1 LQDDENGAGIEA
13 MTRLAMIAG
22 LIGVLVAV
30 PALPQGTLS
39 KPAGPNQPPEHVAA
53 YPNLAT
59 GQTRKEQRESFD
71 AGPQF
76 ERGLPA
82 RTLLDQHRRLDAAL
96 DALRPQRR
104 GMVDAYVVS
113 IALDSDPVF
122 AREAREA
129 ARVLER
135 RYDARG
141 RTLTLAGPDGTSDEL
156 PHGSIDAL
164 IVSLARIAELMD
176 SEEDALVL
184 YTTSHGLDLGLAYHY
199 GDNGYGV
206 LSPARFK
213 SVLEELGIKRRILLL
228 SACFSGVFVDP
239 LASDD
244 TAILTAAASN
254 RSSFG
259 CAPEND
265 WTFYG
270 DALINNALRSPQSL
284 EEAADEAVNLVAKW
298 EVEKRLIAS
307 LPQTRIGKGVG
318 SWLPALEA
326 RMPTTASARV
336 GRPAISGE

>member
-1 LQDDENGAGIEA
+1 
-13 MTRLAMIAG
+13 MTRMAMVAG
-22 LIGVLVAV
+22 LIGLLAAV
-30 PALPQGTLS
+30 PASPQGTLS
-39 KPAGPNQPPEHVAA
+39 QPAGPNQPPEHVAP
-53 YPNLAT
+53 YPNL
-59 GQTRKEQRESFD
+59 GSGKTRQEQRASYD
-71 AGPQF
+71 AGPQLQ
-76 ERGLPA
+76 RGIPA
-82 RTLLDQHRRLDAAL
+82 RTILEQRRKLDAAL
-96 DALRPQRR
+96 DGLRAQQR
-104 GMVDAYVVS
+104 GSVDAYVVT

-129 ARVLER
+129 GRVLER
-135 RYDARG
+135 RYDAKG
-141 RTLTLAGPDGTSDEL
+141 RTLVLAGPDGSSDEL

-164 IVSLARIAELMD
+164 IVSLARISELMD
-176 SEEDALVL
+176 SEEDVLVL

-213 SVLEELGIKRRILLL
+213 SVLEELGIKRRLLFL
-228 SACFSGVFVDP
+228 SACFSGVFVNP

-259 CAPEND
+259 CEPEND

-270 DALINNALRSPQSL
+270 DALINNALRSPQPL
-284 EEAADEAVNLVAKW
+284 QQAADQAVNLVAKW

-307 LPQTRIGKGVG
+307 LPQTRIGKGVNN
-318 SWLPALEA
+318 WLPALEA
-326 RMPTTASARV
+326 RMPTVATRPV

>member
-1 LQDDENGAGIEA
+1 

-22 LIGVLVAV
+22 LIGLFAAV
-30 PALPQGTLS
+30 PTAAQGTLS
-39 KPAGPNQPPEHVAA
+39 QPAGPNQPPEHVAP
-53 YPNLAT
+53 YPNL
-59 GQTRKEQRESFD
+59 GSGKTRQEQRASYD
-71 AGPQF
+71 AGPQLQ
-76 ERGLPA
+76 RGVPA
-82 RTLLDQHRRLDAAL
+82 RTMLEQRRRLDTAL
-96 DALRPQRR
+96 SALRSER
-104 GMVDAYVVS
+104 GAYLDAYVVS

-129 ARVLER
+129 AKVLER
-135 RYDARG
+135 RYDAKG
-141 RTLTLAGPDGTSDEL
+141 RTLTLAGPDGESDTL

-176 SEEDALVL
+176 PEEDVLVL
-184 YTTSHGLDLGLAYHY
+184 YTTSHGIDLGLAYHY

-213 SVLEELGIKRRILLL
+213 AVLDELGIKRRILLL

-239 LASDD
+239 LASED

-284 EEAADEAVNLVAKW
+284 GDAAEEAMNLVAKW

-307 LPQTRIGKGVG
+307 VPQTRIGKGV
-318 SWLPALEA
+318 SAWLPGLEE
-326 RMPTTASARV
+326 RMPKTATSPV
-336 GRPAISGE
+336 GRSAISAD